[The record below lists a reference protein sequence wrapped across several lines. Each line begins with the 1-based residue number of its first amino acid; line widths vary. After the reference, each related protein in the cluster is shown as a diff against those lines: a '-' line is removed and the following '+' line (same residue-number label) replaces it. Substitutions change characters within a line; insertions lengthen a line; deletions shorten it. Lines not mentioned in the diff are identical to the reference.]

1 LDELLLL
8 IVSGFEIGIRLFLM
22 DAKWGAI
29 IGGCK
34 CVSYL
39 LLALGLLVVESV
51 SFIRNRV
58 QLLTMI
64 LFTSFLFAKVGEVFS

>member
-1 LDELLLL
+1 
-8 IVSGFEIGIRLFLM
+8 M
-22 DAKWGAI
+22 GAI